1 MVGALILGLL
11 GLADSAYLSWI
22 KLAGKT
28 AVCAGIGD
36 CETVNTSIY
45 SQVGGLPVAVLGAV
59 GYLSIVMVVV
69 AILRRGW
76 AGDDLGLVLFGLT
89 TVGVLYSAYLTYIE
103 LAVLHAI
110 CPYCAA
116 SALIMLGL
124 WIISLLLLRQSS
136 SQAL

>member
-11 GLADSAYLSWI
+11 GLANSAYLSWI
-22 KLAGKT
+22 KLAGTT
-28 AVCAGIGD
+28 AACAGIGD

-59 GYLSIVMVVV
+59 GYLSIVMVVA
-69 AILRRGW
+69 AILRRGR

-110 CPYCAA
+110 CPFCAA

-124 WIISLLLLRQSS
+124 WIISLVLLRQSS